1 MPKISVLMTAFN
13 PGHYLAAAISSLI
26 LQTEEDWELILV
38 DNGSTDSSIK
48 STDFQDERIQL
59 FSLPNNIGRTKA
71 LNYGLDKCRG
81 TFVAILD
88 SDDVSFSR
96 RFEIQT
102 GFLESHQSHVLIG
115 GLFNLIDQDG
125 QIVGSGGKELNH
137 VEFQRE
143 VLSTNPIAHSTVMFR
158 REAAVDL
165 GGYDPTYEYAQDFEL
180 TLRLFNAG
188 KIQVLN
194 EYLALIRL
202 HSASATKSALMKYPR
217 AWDEY
222 RCFRKNLKKVPL
234 EFKNHRLSRQ
244 RRALTAIWL
253 GLVEIQQGTIGSG
266 LKHLFEGVIADKTF
280 SWIWVL
286 KNRSRVS

>member
-1 MPKISVLMTAFN
+1 MTAFN
-13 PGHYLAAAISSLI
+13 PGRYLAAAISSLI

-48 STDFQDERIQL
+48 SADFQDERIQL

-71 LNYGLDKCRG
+71 LNSGLDKCRG

-96 RFEIQT
+96 RFEIQA
-102 GFLESHQSHVLIG
+102 GFLESHLSHVLIG
-115 GLFNLIDQDG
+115 GLFNLINQDG

-137 VEFQRE
+137 LEFQRE
-143 VLSTNPIAHSTVMFR
+143 VLSANPIAHSTVMFR

-165 GGYDPTYEYAQDFEL
+165 GGYDSTYEYAQDFEL
-180 TLRLFNAG
+180 TLRLLNVG
-188 KIQVLN
+188 KIEVLN
-194 EYLALIRL
+194 EYLGLIRV
-202 HSASATKSALMKYPR
+202 HGASATKSALMKYPR

-222 RCFRKNLKKVPL
+222 RCFRKNLKEVPL
-234 EFKNHRLSRQ
+234 ELRNHRVSRQ

-280 SWIWVL
+280 SWIWVI